1 VSSDPV
7 APREELPVAAIRRRL
22 GALRLR
28 DEHRLER
35 KLDRLRHQRDPDV
48 RSRDLTRL
56 LAEIDQGEAIVAR
69 QRAAVPTVNY
79 PENLPVSARRDDLL
93 AAIRDH
99 QVVVVAG
106 ETGSG
111 KTTQLPKICL
121 ELGRGVRGQI
131 AHTQPRRIAAR
142 TVAERIADEL
152 GAGLGDAIGY
162 SVRFNDRSGDDTLVR
177 LMTDGLLL
185 AELQRD
191 RLLRRYDTIIIDEAH
206 ERSLNIDFL
215 LGQLKQIL
223 PRRPDL
229 KLIITSATIDPERFA
244 THFADARGEPAP
256 IIEVSG
262 RTYPVEVRYRP
273 VVDPDDPDADP
284 DRDQTDAIC
293 DAVEELARE
302 PEGDVLVF
310 LSGEREIR
318 DTAEA
323 LNGRFGGGKRS
334 GGGRGARSLQI
345 LPLYARLSTAEQQK
359 VFRRSSGDTSRRVVL
374 ATNVA
379 ETSLTVPGIKY
390 VIDPGNARIS
400 RYSAK
405 LKVQRL
411 PIERISQAS
420 ANQRKGRCGRTSDG
434 ICIRLYSEDDFL
446 ERPEFTD
453 PEILRTNLASVILQM
468 AALGLGEVADFPFLE
483 PPDRAQVR
491 DGTML
496 LHELGAIDPAAEDP
510 KKRLTALGRKLARLP
525 IDPRMGRM
533 VLEAD
538 RLGVTEEVV
547 VIAAALSIQD
557 PRERPTD
564 KQEAAAQSHARFKHP
579 KSDFLGFLN
588 LWEYLSR
595 QQRELSGSRFRKTC
609 KQEFL
614 HYLRIRE
621 WQDLV
626 AQLRQAAKQVGI
638 TVPRTH
644 GRDAPALDDAGEPVD
659 VPRAEQQIH
668 IALLSG
674 LLSHLGLKDETQKK
688 DQRGRDKQRG
698 GRDRGRSEYL
708 GARGARFQIFP
719 GSALAKK
726 PPTWT
731 MVAELVETSRL
742 WGRTAA
748 EIQPEWVEPLAEHLL
763 KRTYAEPR
771 WSRKRASVVASERAT
786 LYGLPIV
793 AGRTVQYGKLDPVV
807 SRELF
812 IQHALVEGDWD
823 GRHRFI
829 EQNRALIA
837 EVEAMEE
844 RARRRG
850 ILVEDDAIYAFF
862 DERIPEDVVS
872 GAHFDTWWKRERQR
886 DPDRLTFPR
895 SLLIEEQAASVVGP
909 QGRMAMPDAWKQGDH
924 LLPLSYRFEPGTEDD
939 GVTVHIPLTLLP
951 QIKPVGFEWL
961 VPGLREELVTA
972 LVRALPK
979 EIRRELVPIPDT
991 VARVLER
998 VTPRSAPLPIALAR
1012 ELNELPGVQLS
1023 PKQFDLTAL
1032 PPHLRIRFV
1041 VEDEAGQALAAGHD
1055 LDALREQVR
1064 PKLKA
1069 KLQAATPDLERHGL
1083 TSWSF
1088 GPLPR
1093 AIGVASVA
1101 GADAGEL
1108 RVYPALVDE
1117 GETVGIR
1124 SLDTPDAQATAMTGG
1139 IRRLLLLTIP
1149 SPERYVRGQLDMR
1162 AQLSLATAPHG
1173 SVDAVITDTIAATVD
1188 GLAASKGGVAWN
1200 EDEFR
1205 TLRDHVAGHLADATV
1220 KVLQQ
1225 VVRIL
1230 DAEREVRA
1238 RLERLAAAPTPAGSP
1253 FDVAQRDVTAQLRRL
1268 IFPGFVAA
1276 TGARRLPDVVRYLQA
1291 AAYRLDRLPDQKAAD
1306 ADRTRAI
1313 HELEAA
1319 YEAKLDGVPPGA
1331 APSAELREVRWM
1343 LEELRVNQFAQTL
1356 TRQRGGLPVSAKR
1369 IRKVIEG
1376 A

>member
-1 VSSDPV
+1 VSPDPAV
-7 APREELPVAAIRRRL
+7 AGELPVATLRRRL
-22 GALRLR
+22 ADLRLR

-35 KLDRLRHQRDPDV
+35 KLDRLRHQRDPQV

-56 LAEIDQGEAIVAR
+56 LEEIDRAEAVVAR
-69 QRAAVPTVNY
+69 QRAAVPTISY
-79 PENLPVSARRDDLL
+79 PEQLPVSARRDDLL

-121 ELGRGVRGQI
+121 ELGRGIRGQI

-152 GAGLGDAIGY
+152 DVDLGDAIGY
-162 SVRFNDRSGDDTLVR
+162 SVRFNDRSGEDTLVR

-244 THFADARGEPAP
+244 THFADRHGDPAP
-256 IIEVSG
+256 IVEVSG
-262 RTYPVEVRYRP
+262 RTFPVEVRYRP

-284 DRDQTDAIC
+284 DRDQTDAIV
-293 DAVEELARE
+293 DAVDELARE

-323 LNGRFGGGKRS
+323 LNGRFS
-334 GGGRGARSLQI
+334 GDKGRHARRLQI
-345 LPLYARLSTAEQQK
+345 LPLYARLSTTEQQK

-400 RYSAK
+400 RYSTR

-434 ICIRLYSEDDFL
+434 ICIRLYSEDDFE
-446 ERPEFTD
+446 ERPEYTD

-468 AALGLGEVADFPFLE
+468 AALGLGEVEQFPFLE

-491 DGTML
+491 DGVML
-496 LHELGAIDPAAEDP
+496 LHELGALNPEADDPR
-510 KKRLTALGRKLARLP
+510 KRLTPLGRKLAQLP
-525 IDPRMGRM
+525 VDPRMGRM

-564 KQEAAAQSHARFKHP
+564 KQEAAQQSHARFKHP
-579 KSDFLGFLN
+579 QSDFLGLLN
-588 LWEYLSR
+588 LWEYLGQ
-595 QQRELSGSRFRKTC
+595 QQRDLSGSQFRKTC
-609 KQEFL
+609 KREFL

-626 AQLRQAAKQVGI
+626 GQLRQAAKQVGI

-644 GRDAPALDDAGEPVD
+644 GRGVPARVDAGDPAD
-659 VPRAEQQIH
+659 TPRAEQQIH

-688 DQRGRDKQRG
+688 DQRGRDKQKG
-698 GRDRGRSEYL
+698 GRSQRSEYL

-719 GSALAKK
+719 GSTLAKK

-731 MVAELVETSRL
+731 MVAELVETTRL

-748 EIQPEWVEPLAEHLL
+748 QIQPEWVEPLAEHLL

-829 EQNRALIA
+829 EQNRAL
-837 EVEAMEE
+837 VEEIEALEE

-850 ILVEDDAIYAFF
+850 ILVEDDAIHAFF
-862 DERIPEDVVS
+862 DERIPEDIVS
-872 GAHFDTWWKRERQR
+872 GADFDRWWKRERQR
-886 DPDRLTFPR
+886 QPDLLTFPR
-895 SLLIEEQAASVVGP
+895 SLLIEEQAADVVGP
-909 QGRMAMPDAWKQGDH
+909 QGKMAMPDAWKQGDH
-924 LLPLSYRFEPGTEDD
+924 LLPLSYRFLPGTDDD
-939 GVTVHIPLTLLP
+939 GVTVHVPLTLLP

-961 VPGLREELVTA
+961 VPGLRRELLTA
-972 LVRALPK
+972 LVRSLPK

-991 VARVLER
+991 VETVLSR
-998 VTPRSAPLPIALAR
+998 VTPRSAPLPVALAR
-1012 ELNELPGVQLS
+1012 ELNELPGVQVS
-1023 PKQFDLTAL
+1023 PKLFDLGVL
-1032 PPHLRIRFV
+1032 PPHLRMRFV
-1041 VEDEAGQALAAGHD
+1041 VEDEAGRQLAAGHD
-1055 LDALREQVR
+1055 LDALREAVR

-1069 KLQAATPDLERHGL
+1069 KLKAATPDLERHGL

-1088 GPLPR
+1088 GTLPR
-1093 AIGVASVA
+1093 AIGVANV
-1101 GADAGEL
+1101 GDGDPTGL
-1108 RVYPALVDE
+1108 RVYPALIDE

-1124 SLDTPDAQATAMTGG
+1124 SFDTPEAQADAMAGG
-1139 IRRLLLLTIP
+1139 TRRLLLLTVS

-1173 SVDAVITDTIAATVD
+1173 SVDAVIRDTIAATVD
-1188 GLAASKGGVAWN
+1188 GLAVSKGGVAWTA
-1200 EDEFR
+1200 DEFKV
-1205 TLRDHVAGHLADATV
+1205 LRDHVAGHLADATV

-1230 DAEREVRA
+1230 DAEREVRS
-1238 RLERLAAAPTPAGSP
+1238 RLERFASFPTAAGSA
-1253 FDVAQRDVTAQLRRL
+1253 FEIAHRDVTAQLRRL
-1268 IFPGFVAA
+1268 VFPDFAA
-1276 TGARRLPDVVRYLQA
+1276 AIGARRLPDVVRYLQA

-1313 HELEAA
+1313 QELEVA
-1319 YEAKLDGVPPGA
+1319 YRTKLDALPPGRP
-1331 APSAELREVRWM
+1331 PSAELREVRWM
-1343 LEELRVNQFAQTL
+1343 IEELRVNQFAQTFASK
-1356 TRQRGGLPVSAKR
+1356 RPGVPVSAKR
-1369 IRKVIEG
+1369 IRKTLES